1 MAGDGCRLRLW
12 VDASVLCAR
21 AGLGVVGR
29 ESAVRVQISLW
40 RSYKLIRP
48 FDKHRISENR

>member
-1 MAGDGCRLRLW
+1 MAADGCRVRLW

-29 ESAVRVQISLW
+29 KSAVKVQISL
-40 RSYKLIRP
+40 
-48 FDKHRISENR
+48 